1 MLATPHLLA
10 GAAIG
15 SLVGNL
21 PLVIILSIISHYS
34 FDLLPHLDSG
44 TLNLSQKKSYPM
56 IVADLLIGATVL
68 YYLSTIGK
76 LTEATVWWGAVAAIS
91 PDLLDN
97 LPVWSDRLHQY
108 WIFNRLHRF
117 HEIIQEPGRRYQ
129 FSWGIVTQLLVI
141 GVSLWILVK

>member
-76 LTEATVWWGAVAAIS
+76 LASMRLSRSQAGAIS
-91 PDLLDN
+91 FL
-97 LPVWSDRLHQY
+97 
-108 WIFNRLHRF
+108 
-117 HEIIQEPGRRYQ
+117 G
-129 FSWGIVTQLLVI
+129 G
-141 GVSLWILVK
+141 